1 MFYGPWFKKDN
12 FGEISFERV
21 LQNYRL
27 KSGTIRYNKIHLLK
41 LSLSSEIFV
50 ELKHKFCFH
59 LKQRKTCR
67 NETKQLSPIFNNSR
81 LNLSNKLVEKGRNW
95 KFTWP
100 CSSWLCKP
108 CTHKINKLWP
118 WPSANYPH
126 SNLFVV

>member
-50 ELKHKFCFH
+50 DIKHKFCFQ
-59 LKQRKTCR
+59 LKQWKKCR
-67 NETKQLSPIFNNSR
+67 SETK
-81 LNLSNKLVEKGRNW
+81 
-95 KFTWP
+95 
-100 CSSWLCKP
+100 
-108 CTHKINKLWP
+108 
-118 WPSANYPH
+118 
-126 SNLFVV
+126 LFWELTIVNF